1 MDIAYI
7 LVIPKR
13 QTIWRAMNRFSEED
27 YDVLAYSNG
36 SDDTEDNISLNVYC
50 LQMSIASHSHK
61 QSDISDG
68 LCLLC
73 S

>member
-1 MDIAYI
+1 
-7 LVIPKR
+7 
-13 QTIWRAMNRFSEED
+13 MNRFSEKEC
-27 YDVLAYSNG
+27 DVLAYSDDL
-36 SDDTEDNISLNVYC
+36 DDTEDNISQHVYC
-50 LQMSIASHSHK
+50 LQMSIASHSHT

>member
-1 MDIAYI
+1 
-7 LVIPKR
+7 
-13 QTIWRAMNRFSEED
+13 MNRFSEED